1 MDNISITS
9 AGYDIGRFCI
19 ISKNG
24 INLLA
29 NTFFAGMGI
38 VVFDDITLD
47 VDTSA
52 YFVLFN
58 NPTNMIAL
66 VNLINSNTE

>member
-1 MDNISITS
+1 
-9 AGYDIGRFCI
+9 
-19 ISKNG
+19 
-24 INLLA
+24 
-29 NTFFAGMGI
+29 MGI

-66 VNLINSNTE
+66 VNLINVSLPEKL